1 MNIKT
6 SQLILNDIRLHARHG
21 VMKQEQMIDSLFRVS
36 LSVTTDLSKA
46 ALNDMLSDTVNYDSL
61 YRIVKREMAIPA
73 QLIEHVAYRIG
84 REVISQFPQ
93 VEEVDVS
100 VTKDNPPMG
109 GDMDGATVRLVLA
122 NDNK

>member
-1 MNIKT
+1 MNIKS
-6 SQLILNDIRLHARHG
+6 SQLILNDIRLYARHG
-21 VMKQEQMIDSLFRVS
+21 VMKQERMIDSLFRVS

-46 ALNDMLSDTVNYDSL
+46 ALNDMLADTVNYDSL